1 MFKTYDVNKTG
12 VLTEKELNSVF
23 APIEDAMP
31 LWTQLRKEHHVLCV
45 QWFLLIHSMNPTC
58 PQNCYSNEN
67 NDLTLTGWV
76 SEWILMLHIAPDLT
90 LQTLVFLGYSDD
102 ISLLF
107 TVTQPRQVDWEKRNM
122 LRRNVAHAF
131 MFGDK
136 GVGKVSGGRGHD
148 V

>member
-58 PQNCYSNEN
+58 PRNCYSNEN

-107 TVTQPRQVDWEKRNM
+107 TVSTACVRMFSMFPVRMRPL
-122 LRRNVAHAF
+122 LRMASISLAAWVT
-131 MFGDK
+131 
-136 GVGKVSGGRGHD
+136 GR
-148 V
+148 

>member
-1 MFKTYDVNKTG
+1 MVPPSKARG
-12 VLTEKELNSVF
+12 V
-23 APIEDAMP
+23 
-31 LWTQLRKEHHVLCV
+31 
-45 QWFLLIHSMNPTC
+45 
-58 PQNCYSNEN
+58 Y
-67 NDLTLTGWV
+67 
-76 SEWILMLHIAPDLT
+76 
-90 LQTLVFLGYSDD
+90 